1 MVVPSYSCLWLL
13 LGQHMWWA
21 RGAAAGTLPWGGS
34 LGAQWHT
41 RLALSVG
48 EAIGAA
54 HTWVWR

>member
-1 MVVPSYSCLWLL
+1 
-13 LGQHMWWA
+13 MWWA